1 MEITARQQSLLRILL
16 EQITPVSAESLGRRL
31 DCSSR
36 TVRYDV
42 EAINSGMRCRL
53 ILSGKYGFII
63 NRQLNV
69 AEILGKLQS
78 VSDGKD
84 LGRKLMKSLLDQG
97 QMDLYSFALDN
108 YVSEQW
114 VVNHI
119 KNVLNPKLSQHSLTL
134 SVTRHR
140 IFLTGHESRKRE
152 FITERLMAGDKPEDY
167 LAALSRLPEDFEVRL
182 TKMLKDYLRDSRILL
197 DDVFFENLW
206 CILLVCFLRCA
217 DGHLLLDDDQ
227 SYATGLEIRCDA
239 EEFLKDVQVA
249 FGIAM
254 GAGDLHYICRS
265 ISIYARASTE
275 EDMQQRILADTV
287 FCEQIENALIATF
300 RHFDVRVDYGPV
312 LQGLTL
318 HCWYLLARIQAQ
330 VWLHSDLTERLR
342 CSSPVV
348 YELSVYMVFLLEKV
362 FDAHIPYEE
371 IGLIAVHLGSLLDI
385 SDLGGGAVRVACI
398 CSGYGNLQNRLA
410 EQIQKL
416 MGNKIEI
423 VGLFSSFREVA
434 GSSYDFIISAERN
447 ENELYDARVVYVG
460 PYLSPIDCLNI
471 ERWVL
476 YTLQRR
482 RAHEYSRLLNRFFDE
497 ELFFYNEEG
506 RFTADEVLKFLNDK
520 LVKKHYVDERFLPSV
535 IAREKMASTAFFKR
549 FAIPHTLDVAAKETK
564 IAFFY
569 AKEPIEWFGTKVN
582 FVLLLA
588 TNGYDETF
596 SKLYES
602 ICSIMMNKDLYQQMA
617 QCKTYKQ
624 MCEFFRANF

>member
-16 EQITPVSAESLGRRL
+16 EQITPVSADSLGRRL

-78 VSDGKD
+78 VSGEKD
-84 LGRKLMKSLLDQG
+84 LERKLMKVLLDQG
-97 QMDLYSFALDN
+97 QVDLYTFALDH

-114 VVNHI
+114 VVNYI
-119 KNVLNPKLSQHSLTL
+119 KNVLNPKLSQYSLALT
-134 SVTRHR
+134 VTRHQ
-140 IFLTGHESRKRE
+140 IVLTGHEHRKRE
-152 FITERLMAGDKPEDY
+152 FITEHLMIGDKPADY
-167 LAALSRLPEDFEVRL
+167 FAALSRLPDDFEARL
-182 TKMLKDYLRDSRILL
+182 TEMTKDYLQCSGIFL
-197 DDVFFENLW
+197 DDVFFKNLW

-217 DGHLLLDDDQ
+217 DGHTLHDEDQ
-227 SYATGLEIRCDA
+227 CSGMDLQERSDA
-239 EEFLKDVQVA
+239 EVFCKDVQEA
-249 FGIAM
+249 FHIAL
-254 GAGDLHYICRS
+254 GDGDLHYICRS
-265 ISIYARASTE
+265 ISVYARGSAG
-275 EDMQQRILADTV
+275 EDMQQKILADTE
-287 FCEQIENALIATF
+287 FCEKIENALIATF
-300 RHFDVRVDYGPV
+300 RHFDVRVDYGAV

-318 HCWYLLARIQAQ
+318 HCWYLFARIQAR

-362 FDAHIPYEE
+362 FDIHIPYEE

-385 SDLGGGAVRVACI
+385 SDLGGGAVRVACV
-398 CSGYGNLQNRLA
+398 CSGYGNLRNRLA

-423 VGLFSSFREVA
+423 VGLFSSFREAA
-434 GSSYDFIISAERN
+434 GSNYDFIISAERD
-447 ENELYDARVVYVG
+447 ENELYDARAVYVG

-482 RAHEYSRLLNRFFDE
+482 REHEYSRLLNRYFDE

-506 RFTADEVLKFLNDK
+506 RFTADAVLKFLNDK
-520 LVKKHYVDERFLPSV
+520 LQQKHYVDDRFLPSV
-535 IAREKMASTAFFKR
+535 MAREKMASTAFFKR
-549 FAIPHTLDVAAKETK
+549 FAIPHALDVAAKETK

-588 TNGYDETF
+588 TSGYDETF

-602 ICSIMMNKDLYQQMA
+602 ICSIMMNKDLYPQMV

-624 MCEFFRANF
+624 LCEFFQANF